1 MRTGVGTYILIILVI
16 LILFGLVSIGDIL
29 SVAFYIVMGF
39 IALVLIGILI
49 FRYRMN
55 RLRRQME
62 EQGETFRTYTWGGG
76 RNQKKKDGEMS
87 IELDR
92 TQDILKY
99 LGEHRRE
106 GQFYCGFSMETEH
119 MLENSRKKLTKK
131 NLDMIV
137 ANNVKDAGAGFQG
150 NTNVI
155 TMITQDSV
163 TQLPLMDKEE
173 AAHAI
178 LTEILARR

>member
-62 EQGETFRTYTWGGG
+62 EQGETFRTYTWSGG
-76 RNQKKKDGEMS
+76 RNQKKKDGEITVQQTETS
-87 IELDR
+87 SKKVVSNEVGDYVEYE
-92 TQDILKY
+92 DIR
-99 LGEHRRE
+99 EETSESRRE
-106 GQFYCGFSMETEH
+106 
-119 MLENSRKKLTKK
+119 
-131 NLDMIV
+131 
-137 ANNVKDAGAGFQG
+137 
-150 NTNVI
+150 
-155 TMITQDSV
+155 
-163 TQLPLMDKEE
+163 
-173 AAHAI
+173 
-178 LTEILARR
+178 

>member
-62 EQGETFRTYTWGGG
+62 ERRTFRTYTRGGAEPKEKG
-76 RNQKKKDGEMS
+76 RRNHRTA
-87 IELDR
+87 DR
-92 TQDILKY
+92 DIVEK
-99 LGEHRRE
+99 GGKQRGRRLR
-106 GQFYCGFSMETEH
+106 GIRGH
-119 MLENSRKKLTKK
+119 
-131 NLDMIV
+131 
-137 ANNVKDAGAGFQG
+137 
-150 NTNVI
+150 
-155 TMITQDSV
+155 
-163 TQLPLMDKEE
+163 P
-173 AAHAI
+173 
-178 LTEILARR
+178 RRDI

>member
-76 RNQKKKDGEMS
+76 TKRK
-87 IELDR
+87 R
-92 TQDILKY
+92 TAKSPY
-99 LGEHRRE
+99 SRPRHRRK
-106 GQFYCGFSMETEH
+106 
-119 MLENSRKKLTKK
+119 RW
-131 NLDMIV
+131 
-137 ANNVKDAGAGFQG
+137 
-150 NTNVI
+150 
-155 TMITQDSV
+155 
-163 TQLPLMDKEE
+163 
-173 AAHAI
+173 
-178 LTEILARR
+178 

>member
-29 SVAFYIVMGF
+29 SVAFY

-76 RNQKKKDGEMS
+76 RNQKKKDGEITVQQTETS
-87 IELDR
+87 SKKVVSNEVGDYVEYE
-92 TQDILKY
+92 DIR
-99 LGEHRRE
+99 EETSESRRE
-106 GQFYCGFSMETEH
+106 
-119 MLENSRKKLTKK
+119 
-131 NLDMIV
+131 
-137 ANNVKDAGAGFQG
+137 
-150 NTNVI
+150 
-155 TMITQDSV
+155 
-163 TQLPLMDKEE
+163 
-173 AAHAI
+173 
-178 LTEILARR
+178 

>member
-39 IALVLIGILI
+39 IAILI

-76 RNQKKKDGEMS
+76 RNQKKKDGEITVQQTETS
-87 IELDR
+87 SKKVVSNEVGDYVEYE
-92 TQDILKY
+92 DIR
-99 LGEHRRE
+99 EETSESRRE
-106 GQFYCGFSMETEH
+106 
-119 MLENSRKKLTKK
+119 
-131 NLDMIV
+131 
-137 ANNVKDAGAGFQG
+137 
-150 NTNVI
+150 
-155 TMITQDSV
+155 
-163 TQLPLMDKEE
+163 
-173 AAHAI
+173 
-178 LTEILARR
+178 

>member
-76 RNQKKKDGEMS
+76 RNRTA
-87 IELDR
+87 DR
-92 TQDILKY
+92 DIVEK
-99 LGEHRRE
+99 GGKQRGRRLR
-106 GQFYCGFSMETEH
+106 GIRGH
-119 MLENSRKKLTKK
+119 
-131 NLDMIV
+131 
-137 ANNVKDAGAGFQG
+137 
-150 NTNVI
+150 
-155 TMITQDSV
+155 
-163 TQLPLMDKEE
+163 P
-173 AAHAI
+173 
-178 LTEILARR
+178 RRDI

>member
-1 MRTGVGTYILIILVI
+1 MPATGPRTETYHHFMRTGVGTYILIILVI

-76 RNQKKKDGEMS
+76 RNQKKKDGEITVQQTETS
-87 IELDR
+87 SKKVVSNEVGVRGIR
-92 TQDILKY
+92 GHPRRDI
-99 LGEHRRE
+99 
-106 GQFYCGFSMETEH
+106 
-119 MLENSRKKLTKK
+119 
-131 NLDMIV
+131 
-137 ANNVKDAGAGFQG
+137 
-150 NTNVI
+150 
-155 TMITQDSV
+155 
-163 TQLPLMDKEE
+163 
-173 AAHAI
+173 
-178 LTEILARR
+178 